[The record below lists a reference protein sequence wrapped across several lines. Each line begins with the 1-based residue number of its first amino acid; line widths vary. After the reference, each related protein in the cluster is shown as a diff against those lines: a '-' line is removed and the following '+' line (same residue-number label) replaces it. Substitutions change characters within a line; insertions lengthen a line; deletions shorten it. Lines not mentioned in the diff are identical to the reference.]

1 VSITRSRRA
10 RVAFAVVAIVA
21 MAATACSSSSKSSSD
36 KGGGSSSTA
45 SKADPNGVIKVGYDL
60 IQTPGATVLGDPT
73 TAAALGNSEDAL
85 FYMVFGRFLRAN
97 ADGTFT
103 PQLAKSAT
111 ITDKN
116 TIDIVLRAGETFSD
130 GTPFDAAAVKAS
142 LERAVAAH
150 NIVAYQQ
157 QFFSL
162 TTVDVV
168 SSTEVKLNFPDG
180 TAGSWYDA
188 YIGAW
193 QTSIT
198 KPGETNWDKPTGA
211 GPMTITSYDR
221 GQKLVFAKNP
231 KYYDPKAVKVAGMEF
246 IHVADAAAQSGIAAL
261 RAGQL
266 DEVFT
271 DPAQLASL
279 SGNIK
284 SYSRV
289 SGDQTIWL
297 HMCKRSGPLAN
308 AKVRIALNKAID
320 REAINKAVFQG
331 TGAPSTEMWPAG
343 HEFNDPALNKF
354 LAYDPAAAKKLL
366 QEAGFGG
373 GFTVDVYPIAFTG
386 IPETAEILKQ
396 EWAAIGVTANIIPTP
411 NYVGDY
417 LQPKKDGIGIFPGN
431 SVGVQ
436 KLNGWTG
443 TGLGN
448 VCVWNDPAITD
459 LAKQIGAIS
468 KTDPKARELW
478 FQAEKIVVEQALSGF
493 ILFRSS
499 LGAYN
504 TTRLGNMTA
513 LLLGQYV
520 VPDPTITYVK
530 AK

>member
-1 VSITRSRRA
+1 
-10 RVAFAVVAIVA
+10 
-21 MAATACSSSSKSSSD
+21 MD
-36 KGGGSSSTA
+36 PKGI
-45 SKADPNGVIKVGYDL
+45 IKIGYDL
-60 IQTPGATVLGDPT
+60 VQQEPGETVLGDPT
-73 TAAALGNSEDAL
+73 TAPPLGNSEDAL
-85 FYMVFGRFLRAN
+85 FYLVFGRFLRPN
-97 ADGTFT
+97 ADGTYT
-103 PQLAKSAT
+103 PQLAKSAA

-116 TIDIVLRAGETFSD
+116 TIDIVLRDGETFSD
-130 GTPFDAAAVKAS
+130 GTPFDGAAVKAA

-150 NIVAYQQ
+150 NTVAYQAQ
-157 QFFSL
+157 YFSL
-162 TTVDVV
+162 KSVDVV
-168 SSTEVKLNFPDG
+168 SPTEVKLNIPDG

-198 KPGETNWDKPTGA
+198 KPGETNWDKPIGA
-211 GPMTITSYDR
+211 GPMTITSYER
-221 GQKLVFAKNP
+221 GQKLVLAKNP
-231 KYYDPKAVKVAGMEF
+231 KYYDPKAVLVAGMEL
-246 IHVADAAAQSGIAAL
+246 IQVDANAAQSGIAAL
-261 RAGQL
+261 RAGQI

-271 DPAQLASL
+271 DPSQLASL
-279 SGNIK
+279 SGDMK

-289 SGDQTIWL
+289 SGDQTIWM

-308 AKVRIALNKAID
+308 AKVRVALNKAID

-343 HEFNDPALNKF
+343 HEFNDPSLNKF
-354 LAYDPAAAKKLL
+354 LAYDVAGAKKLIK
-366 QEAGFGG
+366 EAGFAN
-373 GFTVDVYPIAFTG
+373 GFTIDVYPTQFTG

-396 EWAAIGVTANIIPTP
+396 EWAAIGVTANIVPTT
-411 NYVGDY
+411 NYVTQY
-417 LQPKKDGIGIFPGN
+417 LLPPHDGIGIFPGN
-431 SVGVQ
+431 SGGVQ

-448 VCVWNDPAITD
+448 VCSWNDPTITD

-468 KTDPKARELW
+468 KTDPKAKELW

-504 TTRLGNMTA
+504 SSRLGNMTA
-513 LLLGQYV
+513 LLLGQFV